1 MPHPTAASHFA
12 TAPLHAA
19 AKDPLAI
26 AALIVRLTQ
35 VMYFA
40 ALEAPAQSQA
50 APMLSRIAWI
60 AAGFWHRFVVQASS
74 PQASR
79 GTIPVT
85 PVRSRTDAIASERN
99 LAAPC
104 IRLTPFGLDGR
115 SDDAAYHIAA
125 VAGKHV

>member
-1 MPHPTAASHFA
+1 MPLPHPTAASHFA

-19 AKDPLAI
+19 AKDPPAI

-35 VMYFA
+35 LMYFA

-74 PQASR
+74 PTRA
-79 GTIPVT
+79 G
-85 PVRSRTDAIASERN
+85 
-99 LAAPC
+99 
-104 IRLTPFGLDGR
+104 GR
-115 SDDAAYHIAA
+115 FP
-125 VAGKHV
+125 